1 VRRAGLALCF
11 ACTAAS
17 GAAAGGP
24 AADVL
29 AVQATGAPGAYELR
43 VTVRSP
49 DQDCSR
55 YASFWEVV
63 RGDGTLAYRRIL
75 NHSHRDEQ
83 PFTREGGPVPIA
95 AEEVVVVRAFLH
107 PPGYG
112 GAALRGS
119 VRGGFKPWESA
130 PREFAAGLAAALPQP
145 ERCLY

>member
-1 VRRAGLALCF
+1 MVRRAWIALCL

-17 GAAAGGP
+17 GAAAGDP

-29 AVQATGAPGAYELR
+29 AVESAGAPGAYELR
-43 VTVRSP
+43 VTVKSP

-55 YASFWEVV
+55 YASWWEVV

-83 PFTREGGPVPIA
+83 PFARAGGPVPIA
-95 AEEVVVVRAFLH
+95 ADEVVVVRAFLH
-107 PPGYG
+107 PSGYG

-119 VRGGFKPWESA
+119 VRGGFAPWAA
-130 PREFAAGLAAALPQP
+130 PRRFAAGLAAAPPQP